1 MRDVAIA
8 PITDAFCAQIDL
20 MEALDLDVA
29 SDFLVMAATLC
40 WLKSCELMPRQTQA
54 DLGDEDE
61 ATEVREQL
69 HRRLLDYQ
77 RFREAADALN
87 QRPMLDRDVFSVV
100 PPVLDDEIKRP
111 VSPGTDALG
120 LLQIYYELLQRQRK
134 PAPVH
139 EVTLEHYTLQE
150 MAVWILDRLDASPR
164 DLADLLGELDSR
176 TDRVVGFLASLEM
189 ARLNLLAIEQSEHLG
204 AVVLRAFGP
213 SAGADLSA
221 LNGSVG

>member
-120 LLQIYYELLQRQRK
+120 LLQIYYELLQRHRK